1 MTKDM
6 VRKYIEDHMEKNKIT
21 YASIGRKLGVS
32 RSAVQSAMTNK
43 SVTYD
48 KLFEICDAIG
58 LRWYVKFGH
67 YS

>member
-1 MTKDM
+1 MTKDQLR
-6 VRKYIEDHMEKNKIT
+6 VYIHEHMEKNKIT

-32 RSAVQSAMTNK
+32 RSAAQSAMTNK

-58 LRWYVKFGH
+58 LRWYIKFNQ
-67 YS
+67 Y